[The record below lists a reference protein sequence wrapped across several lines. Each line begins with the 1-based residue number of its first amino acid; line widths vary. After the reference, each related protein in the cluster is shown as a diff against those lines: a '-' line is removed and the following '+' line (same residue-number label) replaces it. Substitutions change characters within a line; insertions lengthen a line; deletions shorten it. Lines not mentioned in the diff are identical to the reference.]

1 MNTSLI
7 ERSIEINASPDKV
20 WRVFTDAAITRQMG
34 GEYVSDWEVGSVF
47 GWKGVDG
54 RQYTHGEIMEVE
66 TSKRLKHKLFNGP
79 DKSSVA
85 SEITYKFEGSGDTTV
100 LFARERLFQSISE
113 EDYKE
118 AVQGWDTALYMV
130 KQLAEGI

>member
-1 MNTSLI
+1 MNTNLI

-34 GEYVSDWEVGSVF
+34 GEYVSDWKVGSPF
-47 GWKGVDG
+47 GWKGVNG
-54 RQYTHGEIMEVE
+54 RQYTYGEIMEIE
-66 TSKRLKHKLFNGP
+66 AGKLLKHKLFNRQ
-79 DKSSVA
+79 DKSLIA
-85 SEITYKFEGSGDTTV
+85 SEITYKFEENNGITT
-100 LFARERLFQSISE
+100 LFAREELSQSIDE

-118 AVQGWDTALYMV
+118 AVQGWDTALYAV